1 MKTQMMRRFG
11 KTVVASLAA
20 FMMLAQPFTASACPA
35 EHHVEEAEC
44 DEEHSAEG
52 SVILY
57 NAQFVD
63 EDGNVY
69 PVSEISPQVFCI
81 SHRKVDGYY
90 QTHVADGKGGCTVK
104 TYKSVK
110 CVICDTIWLGD
121 LIDISTYAKCP
132 HDI

>member
-1 MKTQMMRRFG
+1 MKMQMMKRFG

-20 FMMLAQPFTASACPA
+20 FTMLVQPFTAAACPA
-35 EHHVEEAEC
+35 EAHVDTAEC
-44 DEEHSAEG
+44 EEGHSVEG
-52 SVILY
+52 SIILY

-69 PVSEISPQVFCI
+69 PVSEITPQVFCPG
-81 SHRKVDGYY
+81 HEKYDGYF

-104 TYKSVK
+104 TYKGVK

-121 LIDISTYAKCP
+121 LINTSIYAKCP